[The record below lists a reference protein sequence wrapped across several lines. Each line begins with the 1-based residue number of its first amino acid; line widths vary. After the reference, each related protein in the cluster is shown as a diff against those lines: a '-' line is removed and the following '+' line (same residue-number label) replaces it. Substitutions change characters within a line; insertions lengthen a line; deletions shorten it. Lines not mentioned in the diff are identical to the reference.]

1 VLTTATTSELR
12 NATDGTD
19 TIFALFVFE
28 HNCFECNKAKRF
40 VFCFP
45 TTTETHFFTKPEGA
59 FCVQLSAES
68 NLSVLLMVTQNQFGD
83 ECLSLCACKPAR
95 TNDNHHSNLKT
106 TGHKIQ
112 QH

>member
-1 VLTTATTSELR
+1 MAQTQSLLCLFLNTIVLSATKQK
-12 NATDGTD
+12 D
-19 TIFALFVFE
+19 LF
-28 HNCFECNKAKRF
+28 F
-40 VFCFP
+40 VSQQP
-45 TTTETHFFTKPEGA
+45 QKHIFFTKPEGA